1 MNRSQIEE
9 AASVVLRDPRSRATT
24 LDSQSVVCVGRDP
37 QIGGRDP
44 QIGGCDPQ
52 IGGFANRQIGGYDAC
67 WGQLHWF

>member
-44 QIGGCDPQ
+44 QIGG
-52 IGGFANRQIGGYDAC
+52 FANRQIGGYDAC